1 MAENDDKNQKLEWYY
16 QHPSKMDHTLIYK
29 LLQVYFIVMGFIGA
43 ITVMFGI
50 MTKFEAPIEML
61 KLFGIIGG
69 FITVVMVLCY
79 PLTILLIRQ
88 MIFFISIPTKLV
100 AIASGENKTDS
111 KGKKKEEEKPVDRT
125 TFISYRFMAD
135 DKMLHSWSV
144 VETKGGKHIRY
155 RSVKELIR
163 NKSQNKIEV
172 HTLLG
177 LTYVYA
183 TDEDYETVWAFL
195 SARCIDADIYDD
207 DELMN
212 VSTN

>member
-1 MAENDDKNQKLEWYY
+1 MTEKDSKDQQLEWIF
-16 QHPSKMDHTLIYK
+16 QHPSKKDHTLIYK

-50 MTKFEAPIEML
+50 MTKFEAPMEML
-61 KLFGIIGG
+61 KLFGIISG
-69 FITVVMVLCY
+69 FFTIVMVLCY
-79 PLTILLIRQ
+79 PLTILFIKL
-88 MIFFISIPTKLV
+88 MVFFVSIPMKL
-100 AIASGENKTDS
+100 ATIGTEKSKEEKKENK
-111 KGKKKEEEKPVDRT
+111 KEKTKDKTSYV
-125 TFISYRFMAD
+125 SYRFMAD
-135 DKMLHSWSV
+135 HEKLHSWSV

-177 LTYVYA
+177 RTYVYA

-195 SARCIDADIYDD
+195 SARCTDADIYDD

-212 VSTN
+212 VSKGE